1 MRGGLEGPESQIQ
14 PNMTVDLG
22 LMTILDAE
30 SLRLHSERV
39 KSTRFQIVQ

>member
-14 PNMTVDLG
+14 PNITVDLG

-30 SLRLHSERV
+30 SLRLHLE
-39 KSTRFQIVQ
+39 KANSTRFQIMQ

>member
-1 MRGGLEGPESQIQ
+1 MPGGLEGPESQIQ

-22 LMTILDAE
+22 LMTILDGE
-30 SLRLHSERV
+30 SLRLHLERG